1 MALWLQNGFHA
12 SGKCSVIWIA
22 GWVLMFSTQ
31 FLRGANR
38 SSPRDFLIRRALG
51 YGFQLRMKKEM
62 RRLVTRHEER
72 PEQSVAIFKM
82 TKIDR
87 LLRAV
92 FADAP

>member
-1 MALWLQNGFHA
+1 M
-12 SGKCSVIWIA
+12 
-22 GWVLMFSTQ
+22 
-31 FLRGANR
+31 
-38 SSPRDFLIRRALG
+38 IRRALG
-51 YGFQLRMKKEM
+51 NGFQLRMKKEM

-92 FADAP
+92 FAHAPKAPVPSECVVEAAWRGYDTDRLAATEGV